1 MAARAAG
8 DGQGGGEGLALLEAA
23 WHRRDVAPR
32 EAAHTARSAL
42 KSPGTAQAGVILAY
56 LDWRAGRYGRSAGRL
71 VRALAVLEGGDA
83 PPDVWLGR
91 ALNTLANLHS
101 LLNQP
106 GEAATLFG
114 RQLQLA
120 RDLGSTELEASGLHD
135 LGVAQFRV
143 GDLARAGAHLRRA
156 LPLFERLPDP
166 VGLGIA
172 HLNLGVLALRTG
184 LPGPATEHFRQA
196 LEVPGAPERTLLEL
210 PWLES
215 RLRRALLEAAEALGD
230 AGLVAEQERALRRLA
245 GPSPYPEASGA
256 GHTEPASLES
266 THLETALDIALALG
280 TRAGPQA
287 TLEHLRPVLDLARRL
302 GQEGHAGLTAVHER
316 LSEAC
321 AALGDP
327 VGALEHLRAA
337 LALERATHK
346 AEREQQYRALEV
358 LHHTRVLGDIAEE
371 ERQKNRRLL
380 SDLRDLQT
388 LNEHMRR
395 LSLTDGLTGLYNR
408 YHLFLEGER
417 LSAGATLDAPLG
429 VAIIDIDHFKHI
441 NDRHGHLPG
450 DEVLRTLARLI
461 RDFAQPGDLAAR
473 YGGEE
478 FVLLRPGAAA
488 PAFAASLQD
497 LRRAIAE
504 FDWER
509 VAPGMRVTVSIGVAE
524 ACGPHFEA
532 GLGAADQCLY
542 HVKNGGRDA
551 VRYCHS
557 PDCLPG

>member
-1 MAARAAG
+1 MAARTA
-8 DGQGGGEGLALLEAA
+8 GGGEGGGESLALLEAA
-23 WHRRDVAPR
+23 WHRRDVAPQ

-42 KSPGTAQAGVILAY
+42 KSPGAAQAGVILAY

-71 VRALAVLEGGDA
+71 VRALTVLEGGDA

-106 GEAATLFG
+106 GEAAALFD

-135 LGVAQFRV
+135 LGAAQFRV
-143 GDLARAGAHLRRA
+143 GDLARAGVYFRQA
-156 LPLFERLPDP
+156 LPLFGRLPDP

-172 HLNLGVLALRTG
+172 QFNLGILALRTG
-184 LPGPATEHFRQA
+184 QPGPAAEHFRQA
-196 LEVPGAPERTLLEL
+196 LEVGGAPERTLLEL

-215 RLRRALLEAAEALGD
+215 RLRSALLEAAEALGD

-245 GPSPYPEASGA
+245 GTPPHPESM
-256 GHTEPASLES
+256 S
-266 THLETALDIALALG
+266 LETALDIALALG
-280 TRAGPQA
+280 PRAGPQA
-287 TLEHLRPVLDLARRL
+287 TLESLRPVLDLARRL
-302 GQEGHAGLTAVHER
+302 GQEGHAGLAAAHER

-337 LALERATHK
+337 LALERAAHR

-380 SDLRDLQT
+380 SDMQDLQT

-395 LSLTDGLTGLYNR
+395 LSLTDSLTGLYNR

-429 VAIIDIDHFKHI
+429 VAIIDIDHFKRI

-478 FVLLRPGAAA
+478 FVLLRPGAS
-488 PAFAASLQD
+488 PPTFAASLQD
-497 LRRAIAE
+497 LRRAVAE
-504 FDWER
+504 FDWEK

-524 ACGPHFEA
+524 ACGPHFES

>member
-1 MAARAAG
+1 MTAHTG
-8 DGQGGGEGLALLEAA
+8 SSGQGEGDRLGLLEVA
-23 WHRRDVAPR
+23 WQRRDVAPA
-32 EAAHTARSAL
+32 EAAQAARAAL
-42 KSPGTAQAGVILAY
+42 KSPEAARAGVILAY

-71 VRALAVLEGGDA
+71 VRALTALDRTDA
-83 PPDVWLGR
+83 PPDIWLGR
-91 ALNTLANLHS
+91 TLNTLANLRS

-106 GEAATLFG
+106 GEAAALFG

-120 RDLGSTELEASGLHD
+120 RDLNSTELEAIGLHD

-143 GDLARAGAHLRRA
+143 GDLTRAETHLRRA
-156 LPLFERLPDP
+156 LPLLERLPDP
-166 VGLGIA
+166 VGVAIA
-172 HLNLGVLALRTG
+172 RLNLGVLALRAG
-184 LPGPATEHFRQA
+184 EPQAATEHFRQA
-196 LEVPGAPERTLLEL
+196 LEVQDAPDTALLRL

-215 RLRRALLEAAEALGD
+215 RLRRSLLEAAEATGN
-230 AGLVAEQERALRRLA
+230 AGLIAEQEAALWRLA
-245 GPSPYPEASGA
+245 A
-256 GHTEPASLES
+256 TPAHLES
-266 THLETALDIALALG
+266 GHLEIALDIALALG
-280 TRAGPQA
+280 CRAGPQA
-287 TLEHLRPVLDLARRL
+287 TLEQVRPVLDLARRL
-302 GQEGHAGLTAVHER
+302 GQEEHAGLALAHER

-321 AALGDP
+321 AALGDHA
-327 VGALEHLRAA
+327 GALDHLRAA
-337 LALERATHK
+337 LALERGAHA

-358 LHHTRVLGDIAEE
+358 LHQTRILGDIAEQE
-371 ERQKNRRLL
+371 KQKNSRLL

-417 LSAGATLDAPLG
+417 LSATAAAPLA
-429 VAIIDIDHFKHI
+429 VAIIDIDHFKGI

-450 DEVLRTLARLI
+450 DEMLRTLARLI

-478 FVLLRPGAAA
+478 FVLLRPGVTA
-488 PAFAASLQD
+488 PAFAASLQH
-497 LRRAIAE
+497 LRRTVAE
-504 FDWER
+504 FGWEK
-509 VAPGMRVTVSIGVAE
+509 VAPGLAVTVSIGVAD

-542 HVKNGGRDA
+542 RVKNEGRNA

-557 PDCLPG
+557 PDCTPG

>member
-1 MAARAAG
+1 MAAHG
-8 DGQGGGEGLALLEAA
+8 GSGQQGSDRLALLETA
-23 WHRRDVAPR
+23 WHGRDVTP
-32 EAAHTARSAL
+32 EQAAQTARAAL
-42 KSPGTAQAGVILAY
+42 KSPDGARADVILAY
-56 LDWRAGRYGRSAGRL
+56 LDWRAGHYGRSAGRL
-71 VRALAVLEGGDA
+71 GRAMPRLERGPGL
-83 PPDVWLGR
+83 PDVWLGR

-120 RDLGSTELEASGLHD
+120 RDLDSAELEASGLHD
-135 LGVAQFRV
+135 LGVSQFLV
-143 GDLARAGAHLRRA
+143 GDAVRAEAHLRRA
-156 LPLFERLPDP
+156 LPLLDGLSDP
-166 VGLGIA
+166 VGQGIA
-172 HLNLGVLALRTG
+172 RLNLGILNLRAG
-184 LPGPATEHFRQA
+184 QPQVATEQLLRA
-196 LEVPGAPERTLLEL
+196 LATVWGGPEAEVARAPEL

-215 RLRRALLEAAEALGD
+215 RLRRSLLEAAEAAGD
-230 AGLVAEQERALRRLA
+230 DRLVAEQETALRRL
-245 GPSPYPEASGA
+245 
-256 GHTEPASLES
+256 S
-266 THLETALDIALALG
+266 TRAPDHLEIALDIALALSS
-280 TRAGPQA
+280 RAGPQA
-287 TLEHLRPVLDLARRL
+287 TLEQLRPVLDLARRL
-302 GQEGHAGLTAVHER
+302 GQEQHAGLVCAHER

-327 VGALEHLRAA
+327 GAALDHLRAA
-337 LALERATHK
+337 LALERATHA

-358 LHHTRVLGDIAEE
+358 LHHTRVLNDIAEQ
-371 ERQKNRRLL
+371 ERQKNSQLL

-417 LSAGATLDAPLG
+417 LSARATPDRPLG
-429 VAIIDIDHFKHI
+429 VAIIDIDHFKRI
-441 NDRHGHLPG
+441 NDRCGHLPG

-478 FVLLRPGAAA
+478 FVLLRPGVSA
-488 PAFAASLQD
+488 PAFAADLQA
-497 LRRAIAE
+497 LRQAVTG
-504 FDWER
+504 FGWEA
-509 VAPGMRVTVSIGVAE
+509 VAPGLRVTVSIGVAE

-542 HVKNGGRDA
+542 LVKNTGRDA
-551 VRYCHS
+551 VRFCHS
-557 PDCLPG
+557 PECAPGPA